1 MATRCRFEN
10 SNEVGVFA
18 KVTNAYA
25 LTCLGAS
32 DAFYAVFDSELSEH
46 IPVVRTSIAG
56 CKFIGRVAV
65 GNKNGL
71 LLPHTATDQ
80 ELQHIRNSLPDEVVV
95 QRISERLSA
104 LGNCITTNDHVALIH
119 PDMDRV
125 RRASEVVKR
134 SVLRARLGL
143 STEPRALSFPSL
155 SRARSGAP
163 RLLSLLSTTTTN
175 NVAGPLLRSLSAS
188 LTVWSYPQET
198 EEIVADVLGV
208 EVFRQT
214 VAGNALV
221 GSYAVISNQGGIVHP
236 RTSVED
242 QEELSSLLQIPIVAG
257 TVNRGSDVLGAG
269 LIVNDWAAFCGLDTT
284 STELSVVESIFKLD
298 ETRGA
303 SDVVSEM
310 RSSLIDDL
318 LK

>member
-1 MATRCRFEN
+1 M
-10 SNEVGVFA
+10 
-18 KVTNAYA
+18 
-25 LTCLGAS
+25 
-32 DAFYAVFDSELSEH
+32 
-46 IPVVRTSIAG
+46 
-56 CKFIGRVAV
+56 
-65 GNKNGL
+65 
-71 LLPHTATDQ
+71 
-80 ELQHIRNSLPDEVVV
+80 
-95 QRISERLSA
+95 
-104 LGNCITTNDHVALIH
+104 
-119 PDMDRV
+119 
-125 RRASEVVKR
+125 
-134 SVLRARLGL
+134 
-143 STEPRALSFPSL
+143 
-155 SRARSGAP
+155 
-163 RLLSLLSTTTTN
+163 
-175 NVAGPLLRSLSAS
+175 
-188 LTVWSYPQET
+188 
-198 EEIVADVLGV
+198 LGV

>member
-155 SRARSGAP
+155 SRALALALLAYSLCFQPPQRTTLRDHCSAHSLP
-163 RLLSLLSTTTTN
+163 RLLSGLTHRKRRRLSLTC
-175 NVAGPLLRSLSAS
+175 SAS
-188 LTVWSYPQET
+188 KCSVKRLPVTRWS
-198 EEIVADVLGV
+198 
-208 EVFRQT
+208 
-214 VAGNALV
+214 
-221 GSYAVISNQGGIVHP
+221 
-236 RTSVED
+236 
-242 QEELSSLLQIPIVAG
+242 
-257 TVNRGSDVLGAG
+257 GA
-269 LIVNDWAAFCGLDTT
+269 
-284 STELSVVESIFKLD
+284 
-298 ETRGA
+298 TR
-303 SDVVSEM
+303 
-310 RSSLIDDL
+310 
-318 LK
+318 